1 MDEYVLAEQVKE
13 MKSLDDVMKLNVI
26 IDNLGKYTYLE
37 ICEMFE
43 GKLPFDIS
51 KMK

>member
-1 MDEYVLAEQVKE
+1 MDKRVLVEQVKE
-13 MKSLDDVMKLNVI
+13 IKSLDDLMKLNVI
-26 IDNLGKYTYLE
+26 MDNLDKYTYLE

-43 GKLPFDIS
+43 GKLPFDIN